1 MAITNTTS
9 EAKHGNRKT
18 RATKSPAPC
27 RHAADTGA
35 DRRRDSGRGPTSR
48 PAARSS
54 SDHKQASGSR
64 LDQGRPIVELTIDA
78 ADEDELLE
86 RVADLLLAL
95 TEGNRA
101 PQT

>member
-9 EAKHGNRKT
+9 EAKHGNRTT
-18 RATKSPAPC
+18 RAKRSPANP
-27 RHAADTGA
+27 RQAADAGR
-35 DRRRDSGRGPTSR
+35 DGRRDSIAGPSSR
-48 PAARSS
+48 AAARSTS
-54 SDHKQASGSR
+54 GDEQAAGSR
-64 LDQGRPIVELTIDA
+64 FDQGRPIVELTIDA

-95 TEGNRA
+95 TEEKRA